1 MTDVKDPLNLEG
13 RVAIIT
19 GASSHGIG
27 NQSAKILAEH
37 GAKVFL
43 TARREAQLQQAVA
56 EIEAA
61 GGEAAYAVCDV
72 SQEEQCKAAVEACV
86 ERFGRL
92 DIMVLAA
99 GISGLS
105 KSGGFDAI
113 FDTDNYRK
121 MVGINMDGVFWMMKY
136 GYAECAKHG
145 VGSIIPVGSL
155 ASWHAD
161 GSAAYTAGK
170 CAIRGWVTWFGKE
183 LAPLGVRVNGLYPG
197 LVETDMTQRA
207 VDNEQVSQ
215 MMLQGIPLGR
225 FGTVDDMANGVLYL
239 ASDASSWMTGQHLV
253 VDGGA
258 LCRG

>member
-1 MTDVKDPLNLEG
+1 MSEMDMFDLTG
-13 RVAIIT
+13 RVALIT

-27 NQSAKILAEH
+27 NESAKILAAN

-43 TARREAQLQQAVA
+43 TARREAQLQEAVK
-56 EIEAA
+56 EIEEA
-61 GGEAAYAVCDV
+61 GGEAGYAVCDV
-72 SQEEQCKAAVEACV
+72 SSEEQCKAAVEACV
-86 ERFGRL
+86 EKFGRL
-92 DIMVLAA
+92 DIMVLSA

-113 FDTDNYRK
+113 FDTDNYNK
-121 MVGINMDGVFWMMKY
+121 MIGINMNGVFWMLKY

-170 CAIRGWVTWFGKE
+170 CAIRGWVTWFAKE
-183 LAPLGVRVNGLYPG
+183 LAPLNVRVNGLYPG
-197 LVETDMTQRA
+197 LVATDMTQRA
-207 VDNEQVSQ
+207 VDNEQVSA
-215 MMLQGIPLGR
+215 MMLKSIPLGR
-225 FGTVDDMANGVLYL
+225 FGTVEDMASAVLFL

-253 VDGGA
+253 VDGGT
-258 LCRG
+258 LCMG